1 MFKVEIKADVL
12 KELKKMDKQTSA
24 YLFNWINHNLVNI
37 KNPRIIGKALKG
49 EYKGFWRYRAGKFRI
64 IAKIKDKV
72 LTIEII
78 KIAKRDG
85 VYNK

>member
-12 KELKKMDKQTSA
+12 KELKKMDKRTSA
-24 YLFNWINHNLVNI
+24 YLFNWINHNLVNV
-37 KNPRIIGKALKG
+37 KNPRAIGKALKG

-72 LTIEII
+72 LIIEII
-78 KIAKRDG
+78 KIASRDK
-85 VYNK
+85 VYK